1 LGRSDGGKLR
11 KPEKGDTMRKLKL
24 IKALNEAVNEE
35 MARDDKVCLF
45 GEDIGAYGGVW
56 GLSVGLQKKY
66 GPRRVFDTPLGESA
80 IIGTAVGAA
89 MAGMRPVAEL
99 QYVDFVTECMDPLVN
114 QGSKLHFM
122 SGGQIKVPMTL
133 VASCGAGTGE
143 AAHHSNSLEAWF
155 LNAPGFKVVMPSTIY
170 DFKGLLKS
178 AIRDDNPT
186 IFMWHKVL
194 YELEEEVPEGEWLVP
209 LGEAAVRRAGDDV
222 TLVAY
227 SLMAHRALEAAA
239 SVAADLSVEVID
251 LRTLNPLD
259 LEAILASV
267 RKTGRLLVVHESPTR
282 CGVGAD
288 IVKQVVE
295 WEFERLK
302 AAPRVLGGADL
313 PIPFAKPLENA
324 CIPQVEDIVRAIRTV
339 TGAVT
344 LAQRCL
350 GSSVA

>member
-1 LGRSDGGKLR
+1 
-11 KPEKGDTMRKLKL
+11 MRKLKL
-24 IKALNEAVNEE
+24 MKALNEALNEE

-45 GEDIGAYGGVW
+45 GEDLGAYGGVW

-66 GPRRVFDTPLGESA
+66 GARRVFDTPLAESA

-99 QYVDFVTECMDPLVN
+99 QYIDFVTECMDPLVN

-133 VASCGAGTGE
+133 VASCGAGTSE

-155 LNAPGFKVVMPSTIY
+155 LNAPGFKVVMPSTVY

-178 AIRDDNPT
+178 AIRDDNPV

-194 YELEEEVPEGEWLVP
+194 YDLEEEVPEGEWITP
-209 LGEAAVRRAGDDV
+209 LGQAAVRREGTDL

-227 SLMAHRALEAAA
+227 SLMARRALEAAA
-239 SVAADLSVEVID
+239 RVSDRVSVEVID

-259 LEAILASV
+259 LESVLASV
-267 RKTGRLLVVHESPTR
+267 RKTGRLLVAHESPSR

-295 WEFERLK
+295 REFRALK
-302 AAPRVLGGADL
+302 AAPKVLGGADL
-313 PIPFAKPLENA
+313 PIPFSKPLENA
-324 CIPQVEDIVRAIRTV
+324 CIPQVEDIVRGILQAART
-339 TGAVT
+339 
-344 LAQRCL
+344 
-350 GSSVA
+350 